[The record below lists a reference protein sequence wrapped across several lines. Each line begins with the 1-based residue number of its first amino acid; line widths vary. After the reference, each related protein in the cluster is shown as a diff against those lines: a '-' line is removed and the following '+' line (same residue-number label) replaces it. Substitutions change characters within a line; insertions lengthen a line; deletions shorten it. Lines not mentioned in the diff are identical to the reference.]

1 MAWVRN
7 KQYID
12 GALRAE
18 ITDFKRA
25 AEFLTRYLTFKLDI
39 VRPCGSKGSKT
50 TKDQGNTLKTNMKN
64 MA

>member
-25 AEFLTRYLTFKLDI
+25 AEFLTRYLTFK
-39 VRPCGSKGSKT
+39 
-50 TKDQGNTLKTNMKN
+50 
-64 MA
+64 

>member
-25 AEFLTRYLTFKLDI
+25 AEFLTRYLTFKWDI
-39 VRPCGSKGSKT
+39 VHPRGSRGSKT
-50 TKDQGNTLKTNMKN
+50 TIDQDNALKTNMKY
-64 MA
+64 